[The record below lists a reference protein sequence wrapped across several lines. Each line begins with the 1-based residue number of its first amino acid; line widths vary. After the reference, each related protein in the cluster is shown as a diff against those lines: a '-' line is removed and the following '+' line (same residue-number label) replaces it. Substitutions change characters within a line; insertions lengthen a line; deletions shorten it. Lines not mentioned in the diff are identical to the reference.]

1 MGLTASRFNNQQ
13 AKFQVPTA
21 KMGQALSSCVP
32 CLGNDHDAA
41 PSVNEAEMEYVAKE
55 NERQW
60 VEKIRTNE
68 DKIVLA
74 VDPKFAEEKIDQNRT
89 EILENLRNQPFGYY
103 NFPQLCTE

>member
-1 MGLTASRFNNQQ
+1 
-13 AKFQVPTA
+13 
-21 KMGQALSSCVP
+21 MGQALSSCVP

-74 VDPKFAEEKIDQNRT
+74 VDPKFADEKIDQNRT
-89 EILENLRNQPFGYY
+89 EILENLRNQSF
-103 NFPQLCTE
+103 